1 MPPVDNS
8 RHLTVAA
15 RQRHLDC
22 VTRVIAAIDASG
34 RDVTVVTVTA
44 IARRAKVSRTFLH
57 DPAQADLLQRIR
69 ELAANPAPAKPAAP
83 AAQPMTARSQ
93 DTVIRALREANNKLR
108 QDNAQLRD
116 ELARALGDLRDIRRR
131 TVTPTAAGG

>member
-1 MPPVDNS
+1 MPPADNS
-8 RHLTVAA
+8 RHLTAA
-15 RQRHLDC
+15 AHQRHLDC
-22 VTRVIAAIDASG
+22 TARVIAAIAASKREG
-34 RDVTVVTVTA
+34 TNMTVTT

-108 QDNAQLRD
+108 QENAQLRD
-116 ELARALGDLRDIRRR
+116 ELARALGDLRDVRRS
-131 TVTPTAAGG
+131 TASLTSAGG